1 VRHVDQQRI
10 AEWIGDAFAILCVRG
25 PAGSEAETNLRRG
38 FESILRQLGSSPLR
52 AVTEGRVPVQ
62 KPMPASASDLKHI
75 IKALDSCLAAF
86 GRYDPV
92 LTVTQRK
99 TQVLIRATR
108 RFAEEELAA
117 RHRDVPAMAT
127 SV

>member
-1 VRHVDQQRI
+1 VRNVDQQRI

-38 FESILRQLGSSPLR
+38 FEAILRELGSSPLR
-52 AVTEGRVPVQ
+52 VLAGGKVPMQRPV
-62 KPMPASASDLKHI
+62 PASTGDLRQI

-92 LTVTQRK
+92 LTTAQRK

-108 RFAEEELAA
+108 RYAEEELAA
-117 RHRDVPAMAT
+117 RHPDVPAIAT

>member
-1 VRHVDQQRI
+1 VRNVDQQRI

-25 PAGSEAETNLRRG
+25 QGGSEAETNLRRG
-38 FESILRQLGSSPLR
+38 FESLLRHLGSSPLR
-52 AVTEGRVPVQ
+52 AVAEARVPVQ
-62 KPMPASASDLKHI
+62 RPVPASVTDLRYI

-86 GRYDPV
+86 DRYDPV
-92 LTVTQRK
+92 LTVAQRK

-108 RFAEEELAA
+108 RFAEEELTA
-117 RHRDVPAMAT
+117 RTRDVPAIAT